1 MTRIDDT
8 VVRVCVDSVEDDVY
22 DHAQL
27 EIHEGLMRLT
37 NDHVVDPIL
46 VHVWSKMHR
55 LTHMHFKDVT

>member
-37 NDHVVDPIL
+37 NDHVGDPIF
-46 VHVWSKMHR
+46 VHVGSR
-55 LTHMHFKDVT
+55 VQILTRQQVKDV

>member
-8 VVRVCVDSVEDDVY
+8 VVRVCVDSVEDGVY

-37 NDHVVDPIL
+37 NDHVGDPL
-46 VHVWSKMHR
+46 FVHVWSRVQM
-55 LTHMHFKDVT
+55 LTGGQVKDDT